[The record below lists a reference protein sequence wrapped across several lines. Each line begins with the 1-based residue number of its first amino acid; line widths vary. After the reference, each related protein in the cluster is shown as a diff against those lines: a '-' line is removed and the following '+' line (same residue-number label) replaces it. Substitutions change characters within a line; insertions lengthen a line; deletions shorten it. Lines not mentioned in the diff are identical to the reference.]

1 VPGVTDSTQS
11 GGNAWQ
17 RTLGSATEMA
27 EELRAEGWE
36 VVTVRAGHVAPEPP
50 EAGDTGRFGYVY
62 LAQGEIAE
70 QFRDAIAEGGFESY
84 EVFASREGSDLFLL
98 TRVLDPDR
106 GLAVLLVGAVDLTQ
120 ADDLARAARERGE
133 MYSHVVLLD
142 GTHLGSFRHDAPS
155 VLLPEDV

>member
-1 VPGVTDSTQS
+1 MSDSTS
-11 GGNAWQ
+11 RGGNAWA
-17 RTLGSATEMA
+17 RTLESATEMA
-27 EELRAEGWE
+27 DDLRAEGWE
-36 VVTVRAGHVAPEPP
+36 VVTIRAGHVAPEPP

-70 QFRDAIAEGGFESY
+70 QFQAAIADGSFDSY
-84 EVFASREGSDLFLL
+84 EVFASREGNDLFLL
-98 TRVLDPDR
+98 TRVVDEDR
-106 GLAVLLVGAVDLTQ
+106 RLAVLLVGAVDLTQ

>member
-1 VPGVTDSTQS
+1 MSDSTPS
-11 GGNAWQ
+11 GGSAWS
-17 RTLGSATEMA
+17 RTLESATEMA
-27 EELRAEGWE
+27 DDLRAEGWE

-50 EAGDTGRFGYVY
+50 GAGDTGRFGYVY

-70 QFRDAIAEGGFESY
+70 EFEAAIEEGSFEEY
-84 EVFASREGSDLFLL
+84 EVFASREGNDLFLL
-98 TRVLDPDR
+98 TRVLDSDR

-120 ADDLARAARERGE
+120 AGELASAARERGE

-142 GTHLGSFRHDAPS
+142 GTHLGSFRHDDPS